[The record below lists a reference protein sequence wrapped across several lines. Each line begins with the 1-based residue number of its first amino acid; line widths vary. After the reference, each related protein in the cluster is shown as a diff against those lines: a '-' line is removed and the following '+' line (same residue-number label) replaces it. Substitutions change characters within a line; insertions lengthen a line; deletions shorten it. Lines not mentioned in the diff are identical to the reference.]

1 MSKMAESDGE
11 FACLNTSSSR
21 QRSCQNTPGG
31 GTLQLKIRG
40 PWLDS
45 LGSEILAG
53 KIYFGVLQK
62 Y

>member
-1 MSKMAESDGE
+1 MFKMAESDGE

-21 QRSCQNTPGG
+21 QGSCRNTPGG
-31 GTLQLKIRG
+31 HSVVKNMG